1 MRAFLS
7 RSRSSV
13 PWVDPHTDTAA
24 TVQDAGMTTT
34 HRGRDTLGLA
44 QLDAPQREQAMA
56 RSAVLRPHLDRPSRY
71 PRQRFRGPLPMPTW
85 PRLRRPPN
93 TARHITQLT
102 TGDTISDGNPA
113 PAGRPQR
120 RETPGHY
127 PDYAS
132 GISQPPSTHSLTTCD
147 LMSQATR

>member
-24 TVQDAGMTTT
+24 AVQDAGMTTT

-71 PRQRFRGPLPMPTW
+71 PRQRFRGPFPMPTW

-102 TGDTISDGNPA
+102 TATPSVTGTPLQLDVLRDGRHA
-113 PAGRPQR
+113 
-120 RETPGHY
+120 GHY